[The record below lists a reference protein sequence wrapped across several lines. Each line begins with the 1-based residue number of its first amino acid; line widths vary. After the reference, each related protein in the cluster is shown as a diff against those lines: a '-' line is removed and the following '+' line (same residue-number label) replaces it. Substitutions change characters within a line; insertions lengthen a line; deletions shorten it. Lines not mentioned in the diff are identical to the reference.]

1 MSDNT
6 PPAAVAK
13 ILKILKTKYGGPMI
27 VTSDHHK
34 YIKDK
39 TLKCS
44 QTITWK
50 CKESHSQKCLGRIH
64 TTMEYEVGGPLK
76 KVVNANHNHLAT
88 EQETE
93 VVEFK
98 NNIKEEAKNNPLEKP
113 QNIIAN
119 ILQIVYLIIVFNY
132 TLVLDQFSCKN
143 VGYIGYF
150 CTMLMFS
157 WTSVLRK

>member
-6 PPAAVAK
+6 PPAEVAK
-13 ILKILKTKYGGPMI
+13 ILKILKTKYGGPML

-64 TTMEYEVGGPLK
+64 TTMAYEVGGLLK
-76 KVVNANHNHLAT
+76 KIVNVNHNHLAT

-119 ILQIVYLIIVFNY
+119 NLAKMSDDAKRELGDISCDARNIHNY
-132 TLVLDQFSCKN
+132 KT
-143 VGYIGYF
+143 GG
-150 CTMLMFS
+150 
-157 WTSVLRK
+157 